1 MSDTAFFAKGRAK
14 TGGRQRGVRNK
25 RTIAAESA
33 KLLPDGLAYL
43 AKVMA
48 SEDATVTP
56 DMKLKAAICISQYQ
70 HAKPAPVQSETF
82 VGLAGYVAPTTPEEA
97 RAFILKL
104 GERLARR
111 EVSVEAHDCLVNG
124 LKTFLGDVA
133 ADQERRLADLEE
145 LVRYG
150 PPLEDGREPQ
160 TTN

>member
-1 MSDTAFFAKGRAK
+1 MAFTPGAPRHPNAGRRKGS
-14 TGGRQRGVRNK
+14 RNK
-25 RTIAAESA
+25 RT
-33 KLLPDGLAYL
+33 LLAQPKQYPDALAYL
-43 AKVMA
+43 ATLIE
-48 SEDATVTP
+48 SDDATINREFKVR
-56 DMKLKAAICISQYQ
+56 AAIALAQYQ
-70 HAKPAPVQSETF
+70 QPKPAPARSETF
-82 VGLAGYVAPTTPEEA
+82 VGLADYVAPTTPEEA
-97 RAFILKL
+97 RALILTL

-150 PPLEDGREPQ
+150 PPPEDEREPH

>member
-1 MSDTAFFAKGRAK
+1 MRFAKGKPK
-14 TGGRQRGVRNK
+14 TGGRAKGQRNR
-25 RTIAAESA
+25 RTIEAAIAKTDALKYLSDLIES
-33 KLLPDGLAYL
+33 D
-43 AKVMA
+43 
-48 SEDATVTP
+48 DATINREFKVR
-56 DMKLKAAICISQYQ
+56 AAIALAQYQ
-70 HAKPAPVQSETF
+70 QPKPAPARSETF
-82 VGLAGYVAPTTPEEA
+82 VGLADYVAPTTPEEA
-97 RAFILKL
+97 RALILTL

-150 PPLEDGREPQ
+150 PPPEDEREPH